1 MTVDIFCLIFR
12 IYDRLIFIQSVITG
26 NSIADGNCD
35 QIIGNTTESEEFKCD
50 QDRGDRAVGN
60 TAEKCCHSGGRADR
74 RGKSYQMPHETSES
88 CADAER
94 RNNLTTA
101 ESGTHGQRGQ
111 KNFPE
116 EIQWTRL
123 SLFNGKLDQIV
134 ACAHVISSS

>member
-60 TAEKCCHSGGRADR
+60 TAEKVLPPAARAR
-74 RGKSYQMPHETSES
+74 
-88 CADAER
+88 
-94 RNNLTTA
+94 
-101 ESGTHGQRGQ
+101 
-111 KNFPE
+111 
-116 EIQWTRL
+116 
-123 SLFNGKLDQIV
+123 
-134 ACAHVISSS
+134 